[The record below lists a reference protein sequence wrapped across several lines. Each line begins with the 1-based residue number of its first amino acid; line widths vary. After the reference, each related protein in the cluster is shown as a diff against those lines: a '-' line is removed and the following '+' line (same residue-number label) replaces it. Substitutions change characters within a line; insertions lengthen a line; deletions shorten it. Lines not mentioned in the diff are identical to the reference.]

1 MVHEE
6 FIRMVLQYKLDTFGP
21 TESLLTVSKSSEY
34 KSFKVL
40 DFDDPPNI

>member
-1 MVHEE
+1 MVDEE
-6 FIRMVLQYKLDTFGP
+6 FIRMVFQYRIRTHMDLQN
-21 TESLLTVSKSSEY
+21 LLTVSKSSEY